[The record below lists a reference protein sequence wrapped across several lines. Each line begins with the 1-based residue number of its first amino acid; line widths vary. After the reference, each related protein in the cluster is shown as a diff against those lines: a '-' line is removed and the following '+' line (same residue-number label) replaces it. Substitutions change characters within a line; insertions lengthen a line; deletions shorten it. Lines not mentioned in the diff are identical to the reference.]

1 MQDMLIRPTV
11 SFIGT
16 LLFTFP
22 GINFGSLYYRL
33 ILKFKDES
41 LKYNL
46 LLQTDIEIEKQIST
60 IIRCNFNAIRK
71 LSENTLHEIL
81 WWKKNIFEVF
91 KSIRYLKISITT

>member
-46 LLQTDIEIEKQIST
+46 LLQTDIEIKKQIST
-60 IIRCNFNAIRK
+60 IIKCNFNAIRK

-81 WWKKNIFEVF
+81 WWKKNIFELF